1 MYLAHLESTELKK
14 AFVSQVAMIGLV
26 SQSLFSESDY
36 RQVNSI
42 LQAIKHF
49 GDYRQVNPTI
59 PHIPKDSMD
68 KFAKELQLTLEDIQ
82 AQHKAVEKYLE
93 YLKTASDDAESPIL
107 QRERVWS
114 EFAKV
119 LESASNPIKKIV
131 YFETYTLIATIN
143 RSYEN
148 KPDSTKADNTRALE
162 EYCEFLRQKLG
173 ISPDIARRLEDIVQF
188 DLDSY
193 KHITDTITL
202 H

>member
-26 SQSLFSESDY
+26 SQSLFSESTLSHVLPMGWIGLVS
-36 RQVNSI
+36 QFLFSES
-42 LQAIKHF
+42 A
-49 GDYRQVNPTI
+49 I

>member
-1 MYLAHLESTELKK
+1 MYLAHLESTEIKK

-26 SQSLFSESDY
+26 SQFLFSES
-36 RQVNSI
+36 
-42 LQAIKHF
+42 AIS
-49 GDYRQVNPTI
+49 
-59 PHIPKDSMD
+59 HIPKDSMD

-82 AQHKAVEKYLE
+82 AQHKAVKKYLE

-188 DLDSY
+188 ELDSY